1 MVLAVVVVKLEDCC
15 QRHVA
20 LLHNL
25 TGKKWYSDVYAC
37 TRTQTIII
45 VPGAP
50 VGVGGCTCEVLMSVN
65 SCTART
71 KKYKNV
77 HKQPAAII
85 AGASFGGSGDCEGL
99 NFASVIVINPSI

>member
-1 MVLAVVVVKLEDCC
+1 MIRRLNIIASYVPSWFSLAVVMVKLEDFC

-45 VPGAP
+45 APGAL
-50 VGVGGCTCEVLMSVN
+50 VGGCTCEVLMSVN

-71 KKYKNV
+71 KKYK
-77 HKQPAAII
+77 
-85 AGASFGGSGDCEGL
+85 
-99 NFASVIVINPSI
+99 

>member
-1 MVLAVVVVKLEDCC
+1 MVKLEDFC

-37 TRTQTIII
+37 TRTQAIII
-45 VPGAP
+45 VPGAL
-50 VGVGGCTCEVLMSVN
+50 VGGCTCEVLMSVN

-71 KKYKNV
+71 KKYKKCT
-77 HKQPAAII
+77 HATSSHHCRP
-85 AGASFGGSGDCEGL
+85 AGASFGGIV
-99 NFASVIVINPSI
+99 VIVKDLILQV

>member
-1 MVLAVVVVKLEDCC
+1 MIRRLNIIASYVPSWFSLAVVMVKLEDFC

-45 VPGAP
+45 VPGAL
-50 VGVGGCTCEVLMSVN
+50 VGGCTCEVLMSVN

-71 KKYKNV
+71 KKYN
-77 HKQPAAII
+77 
-85 AGASFGGSGDCEGL
+85 
-99 NFASVIVINPSI
+99 

>member
-1 MVLAVVVVKLEDCC
+1 MLLCM
-15 QRHVA
+15 
-20 LLHNL
+20 LHNL

-37 TRTQTIII
+37 TWTQTIII

-50 VGVGGCTCEVLMSVN
+50 GGCTCEVLMSVN

-77 HKQPAAII
+77 HMQPAAII
-85 AGASFGGSGDCEGL
+85 AGALFGGSGDCEGL
-99 NFASVIVINPSI
+99 NFASAIVINPSI

>member
-1 MVLAVVVVKLEDCC
+1 MVKLEDFC

-25 TGKKWYSDVYAC
+25 TGKKWYSDVYSC

-45 VPGAP
+45 APGAL
-50 VGVGGCTCEVLMSVN
+50 VGGCTCEVLMSVN

-71 KKYKNV
+71 KKYK
-77 HKQPAAII
+77 
-85 AGASFGGSGDCEGL
+85 
-99 NFASVIVINPSI
+99 